1 MKILL
6 THGYFLN
13 DDPKEKII
21 MKPYAP
27 LGILYIAAYLERK
40 GFSNQV
46 FDTTFSSM
54 QKLEKYILDFSP
66 DAIAIYVNLMTKIN
80 VLKII
85 KLIKTRLSNCKII
98 LGGPEIR
105 YNAKEFLEFGADF
118 LVIGE
123 GEETTFELI
132 KTLNDKK
139 FEELQKISGLALK
152 DKSGE
157 IIFTPEREK
166 LKDIDLLPF
175 PDRYKI
181 DLNLYLKSWKERHG
195 ENAISISTMR
205 GCPYTCKWCSRAVY
219 GLSYR
224 RRSPQNVCDEIE
236 LIQKEYNPD
245 TLWFVDDVFTISHKW
260 LNEFNDVLK
269 QRDLK
274 IKYECITRADRMNE
288 EVIKTL
294 KESGCFR
301 VWIGAESGS
310 QKVIDLMDRR
320 VDVNQVREMI
330 RLAQN
335 YGIQAG
341 TFIMLGYP
349 GETEDDIEET
359 IKHLK
364 EANPELFTIT
374 IAYPIKGTELF
385 AEIEAEQTF
394 DFEWSVNSDR
404 EREFKRTYS
413 KKYYDY
419 AVRRVTNEVN
429 FYKLL
434 ASKNLFTKK
443 IFLYKTKSI
452 AAKIAMTYYRLSGTI
467 L

>member
-27 LGILYIAAYLERK
+27 LGILYVSAYLERK
-40 GFSNQV
+40 GFSNEV
-46 FDTTFSSM
+46 FDTTFSNM
-54 QKLEKYILDFSP
+54 QKMRDYLLEFKP
-66 DAIAIYVNLMTKIN
+66 DVIAIYVNLMTKLN
-80 VLKII
+80 VLEII
-85 KLIKTRLSNCKII
+85 KFSKVNLNQTKIV

-105 YNAKEFLEFGADF
+105 YNANDFLNFGADY

-123 GEETTFELI
+123 GEETSLELMIALNEKRYDDI
-132 KTLNDKK
+132 KN
-139 FEELQKISGLALK
+139 IPGLGFK
-152 DKSGE
+152 NQNNE
-157 IIFTPEREK
+157 IVFTTEREK
-166 LKDIDLLPF
+166 LKEVDSLPF
-175 PDRYKI
+175 PGRDKI
-181 DLNLYLKSWKERHG
+181 NLQLYLNAWKERHG

-224 RRSPQNVCDEIE
+224 RRSPENVCDELE

-260 LNEFNDVLK
+260 LNEFNETLK
-269 QRDLK
+269 QRNLI
-274 IKYECITRADRMNE
+274 IKFECITRADRMNE
-288 EVIKTL
+288 EVIKLL
-294 KESGCFR
+294 KDAGCFR

-320 VDVNQVREMI
+320 VDVDQVRQMI
-330 RLAQN
+330 KLTQN
-335 YGIQAG
+335 NGIQAG

-359 IKHLK
+359 IRHLK
-364 EANPELFTIT
+364 ESNPEYFTIT
-374 IAYPIKGTELF
+374 VAYPIKGTELF
-385 AEIEAEQTF
+385 AEVEAVQTNNF
-394 DFEWSVNSDR
+394 NWDSNSDR
-404 EREFKRTYS
+404 DREFKRTYNR
-413 KKYYDY
+413 KYYDF

-429 FYKLL
+429 YNKMILNNKYL
-434 ASKNLFTKK
+434 SKNTFA
-443 IFLYKTKSI
+443 YKTKSI
-452 AAKIAMTYYRLSGTI
+452 AAKLGMLYYRIAGN
-467 L
+467 

>member
-27 LGILYIAAYLERK
+27 LGILYVSAYLERK
-40 GFSNQV
+40 GFSNEV
-46 FDTTFSSM
+46 FDTTFSTM
-54 QKLEKYILDFSP
+54 QKMRDYLLEFKP
-66 DAIAIYVNLMTKIN
+66 DVIAIYVNLMTKLN
-80 VLKII
+80 VLEII
-85 KLIKTRLSNCKII
+85 KFTKANLNLAKIV

-105 YNAKEFLEFGADF
+105 YNANDFLNFGADY

-123 GEETTFELI
+123 GEETSLELMIALNEKRYDDI
-132 KTLNDKK
+132 KN
-139 FEELQKISGLALK
+139 IPGLGFK
-152 DKSGE
+152 YQSNE
-157 IIFTPEREK
+157 IVFTTEREK
-166 LKDIDLLPF
+166 LKEVDSLPF
-175 PDRYKI
+175 PGRDKI
-181 DLNLYLKSWKERHG
+181 NLQLYLNAWKERHG

-224 RRSPQNVCDEIE
+224 RRSPENVCDELE

-260 LNEFNDVLK
+260 LNEFNETLM
-269 QRDLK
+269 QRNLK
-274 IKYECITRADRMNE
+274 IKFECITRADRMNE
-288 EVIKTL
+288 EVIKLL
-294 KESGCFR
+294 KDAGCFR

-320 VDVNQVREMI
+320 VDVDQVRQMI
-330 RLAQN
+330 KLTQKN
-335 YGIQAG
+335 GIQAG

-364 EANPELFTIT
+364 ESNPEYFTIT
-374 IAYPIKGTELF
+374 IA
-385 AEIEAEQTF
+385 
-394 DFEWSVNSDR
+394 
-404 EREFKRTYS
+404 
-413 KKYYDY
+413 
-419 AVRRVTNEVN
+419 
-429 FYKLL
+429 
-434 ASKNLFTKK
+434 
-443 IFLYKTKSI
+443 
-452 AAKIAMTYYRLSGTI
+452 
-467 L
+467 

>member
-27 LGILYIAAYLERK
+27 LGILYVSAYLERK
-40 GFSNQV
+40 GFANEV

-54 QKLEKYILDFSP
+54 QELQKYLLDFKP
-66 DAIAIYVNLMTKIN
+66 DVLAIYVNLMTKLK
-80 VLKII
+80 VLEII
-85 KLIKTRLSNCKII
+85 KFVKSNLNQTKII

-105 YNAKEFLEFGADF
+105 YNANDFLNFGADY

-123 GEETTFELI
+123 GEQTSLELI
-132 KTLNDKK
+132 TALNEKRY
-139 FEELQKISGLALK
+139 EEIKNISGLGFK
-152 DKSGE
+152 NQNNE
-157 IIFTPEREK
+157 IIFTIEREK
-166 LKDIDLLPF
+166 LKEVDSLPF
-175 PDRYKI
+175 PGRDKI
-181 DLNLYLKSWKERHG
+181 NLQLYLNAWKERHG
-195 ENAISISTMR
+195 ENAISVSTMR

-224 RRSPQNVCDEIE
+224 RRSPNNVCDELD

-260 LNEFNDVLK
+260 LNEFNEELK
-269 QRDLK
+269 KRNLK
-274 IKYECITRADRMNE
+274 IKYECITRADRLNE
-288 EVIKTL
+288 DVIKLL
-294 KESGCFR
+294 KDSGCFR

-310 QKVIDLMDRR
+310 QKVIDLMNRR
-320 VDVNQVREMI
+320 VDVNQVRAMI
-330 RLAQN
+330 RLAQQ
-335 YGIQAG
+335 YEIQAG

-364 EANPELFTIT
+364 ESNPEYFTIT

-385 AEIEAEQTF
+385 TEIEAEQTNNF
-394 DFEWSVNSDR
+394 NWENNSDR
-404 EREFKRTYS
+404 DRDFKRTY
-413 KKYYDY
+413 KRKYYDF

-429 FYKLL
+429 FNKMILKKRFV
-434 ASKNLFTKK
+434 SKITWV
-443 IFLYKTKSI
+443 YKTKSV
-452 AAKIAMTYYRLSGTI
+452 AAKLGMLYYRIAGN
-467 L
+467 

>member
-27 LGILYIAAYLERK
+27 LGILYVSAYLERK
-40 GFSNQV
+40 GFSNEV

-54 QKLEKYILDFSP
+54 QEIQKYLIEFKP
-66 DAIAIYVNLMTKIN
+66 DVVAIYVNLMTKLN
-80 VLKII
+80 VLEII
-85 KLIKTRLSNCKII
+85 KFIKLNLHQTKIV

-105 YNAKEFLEFGADF
+105 YNANDFLNFGADY

-123 GEETTFELI
+123 GEETSLELI
-132 KTLNDKK
+132 TALNEKRYDEIKN
-139 FEELQKISGLALK
+139 ISGLAFK
-152 DKSGE
+152 NHNNE
-157 IIFTPEREK
+157 IVFTAERKK
-166 LKDIDLLPF
+166 LKEIDSLPF
-175 PDRYKI
+175 PGREKI
-181 DLNLYLKSWKERHG
+181 NLQLYLNAWKERHG

-224 RRSPQNVCDEIE
+224 RRSPQNVCDELE

-260 LNEFNDVLK
+260 LNEFNDTLK
-269 QRDLK
+269 QRNLK
-274 IKYECITRADRMNE
+274 IKFECITRADRMND
-288 EVIKTL
+288 EVIKLL
-294 KESGCFR
+294 KDAGCFR

-330 RLAQN
+330 KLAQN
-335 YGIQAG
+335 NGIQAG

-349 GETEDDIEET
+349 GETEEDIEET

-364 EANPELFTIT
+364 ESNPEYFTIT

-385 AEIEAEQTF
+385 TEVEAVQTNNF
-394 DFEWSVNSDR
+394 SWDSDSDR
-404 EREFKRTYS
+404 DRDFKRTYNR
-413 KKYYDY
+413 KYYDF

-429 FYKLL
+429 FNKMILNNKYISKSTL
-434 ASKNLFTKK
+434 A
-443 IFLYKTKSI
+443 YKTKSL
-452 AAKIAMTYYRLSGTI
+452 AAKIGMLYYRIAGN
-467 L
+467 

>member
-1 MKILL
+1 MKIFL

-40 GFSNQV
+40 GFSNHV
-46 FDTTFSSM
+46 YDTTFSTM
-54 QKLEKYILDFSP
+54 LDLEKHLIDYKP
-66 DAIAIYVNLMTKIN
+66 DVLAIYVNLMTKIN
-80 VLKII
+80 VLKILNFAKT
-85 KLIKTRLSNCKII
+85 KLSDCKVI

-105 YNAKEFLEFGADF
+105 YNAKEFLDFGADF

-123 GEETTFELI
+123 GEETTFELV
-132 KTLNDKK
+132 KALNEKRHNG
-139 FEELQKISGLALK
+139 LANISGIAFK
-152 DKSGE
+152 DQNGE
-157 IIFTPEREK
+157 IIFTSERDK
-166 LKDIDLLPF
+166 IKDIDSLPF

-181 DLNLYLKSWKERHG
+181 DLSLYLKSWKKAHG

-260 LNEFNDVLK
+260 LSEFKDVLK
-269 QRDLK
+269 KRNLK
-274 IKYECITRADRMNE
+274 IKFECITRADRMNE

-320 VDVNQVREMI
+320 VDVNQVREII

-385 AEIEAEQTF
+385 AEVEADQTF
-394 DFEWSVNSDR
+394 NFDWSVNSDR
-404 EREFKRTYS
+404 ERDFKRTYS

-434 ASKNLFTKK
+434 VSRNLFTKK
-443 IFLYKTKSI
+443 IFLYKIKSI
-452 AAKIAMTYYRLSGTI
+452 AAKIAMTYFRLSGTI

>member
-27 LGILYIAAYLERK
+27 LGILYVSAYLERK
-40 GFSNQV
+40 GFSNEV

-54 QKLEKYILDFSP
+54 QEIRKYLLEFKP
-66 DAIAIYVNLMTKIN
+66 DVVAIYVNLMTKLN
-80 VLKII
+80 VLEII
-85 KLIKTRLSNCKII
+85 KFTKSNLSQTKII

-105 YNAKEFLEFGADF
+105 YNAENFLNFGADY

-123 GEETTFELI
+123 GEETSFELVKALNEKRFDEI
-132 KTLNDKK
+132 KN
-139 FEELQKISGLALK
+139 ISGLGFK
-152 DKSGE
+152 NYNNE
-157 IIFTPEREK
+157 IVFTSEREK
-166 LKDIDLLPF
+166 LKEVDSLPF
-175 PDRYKI
+175 PSRDKI
-181 DLNLYLKSWKERHG
+181 NLSLYLSAWKERHG

-224 RRSPQNVCDEIE
+224 RRSPENVCDELE

-260 LNEFNDVLK
+260 LNEFTEELN
-269 QRDLK
+269 QRNLK

-288 EVIKTL
+288 EVIKL
-294 KESGCFR
+294 LRDSGCFR

-320 VDVNQVREMI
+320 VDVNQVRDMI
-330 RLAQN
+330 KLAQQ
-335 YGIQAG
+335 YGLQAG

-349 GETEDDIEET
+349 GETEEDIEET

-364 EANPELFTIT
+364 ESNPEYFTIT

-385 AEIEAEQTF
+385 SEVEAVQTNNF
-394 DFEWSVNSDR
+394 NWNNNSDR
-404 EREFKRTYS
+404 DRDFKRTYNR
-413 KKYYDY
+413 KYYDF

-429 FYKLL
+429 FNKMILTNKYL
-434 ASKNLFTKK
+434 SKNTFA
-443 IFLYKTKSI
+443 YKTKSI
-452 AAKIAMTYYRLSGTI
+452 TAKLGMLYYRIAGN
-467 L
+467 

>member
-27 LGILYIAAYLERK
+27 LGILYVSAYLERK
-40 GFSNQV
+40 GFSNEV
-46 FDTTFSSM
+46 FDTTFSNM
-54 QKLEKYILDFSP
+54 QKMRDYLLEFKP
-66 DAIAIYVNLMTKIN
+66 DVIAIYVNLMTKLN
-80 VLKII
+80 VLEII
-85 KLIKTRLSNCKII
+85 KFIKLNLHHTKIV

-105 YNAKEFLEFGADF
+105 YNANDFLNFGADY

-123 GEETTFELI
+123 GEETSLELMIALNEKRIDDI
-132 KTLNDKK
+132 KN
-139 FEELQKISGLALK
+139 IPGLGFK
-152 DKSGE
+152 NQNNE
-157 IIFTPEREK
+157 IVFTTEREK
-166 LKDIDLLPF
+166 LKEVDSLPF
-175 PDRYKI
+175 PGRDKI
-181 DLNLYLKSWKERHG
+181 NLQLYLNAWKERHG

-224 RRSPQNVCDEIE
+224 RRSPENVCDELE

-260 LNEFNDVLK
+260 LNEFNETLK
-269 QRDLK
+269 QRNLK
-274 IKYECITRADRMNE
+274 IKFECITRADRMNE
-288 EVIKTL
+288 EVIKLL
-294 KESGCFR
+294 KDAGCFR

-320 VDVNQVREMI
+320 VDVDQVRQMI
-330 RLAQN
+330 KLTQN
-335 YGIQAG
+335 NGIQAG

-359 IKHLK
+359 IRHLK
-364 EANPELFTIT
+364 ESNPEYFTIT
-374 IAYPIKGTELF
+374 VAYPIKGTELF
-385 AEIEAEQTF
+385 AEVEAVQTNNF
-394 DFEWSVNSDR
+394 NWDSNSDR
-404 EREFKRTYS
+404 DREFKRTYNR
-413 KKYYDY
+413 KYYDF

-429 FYKLL
+429 YNKMILNNKYLSKCTL
-434 ASKNLFTKK
+434 A
-443 IFLYKTKSI
+443 YKTKSF
-452 AAKIAMTYYRLSGTI
+452 AAKLGMLYYRIAGN
-467 L
+467 

>member
-27 LGILYIAAYLERK
+27 LGILYVSAYLERK
-40 GFSNQV
+40 GFSNEV
-46 FDTTFSSM
+46 FDTTFSTM
-54 QKLEKYILDFSP
+54 QKMRDYLLEFKP
-66 DAIAIYVNLMTKIN
+66 DVIAIYVNLMTKLN
-80 VLKII
+80 VLEII
-85 KLIKTRLSNCKII
+85 KFIKLNLHHTKIV

-105 YNAKEFLEFGADF
+105 YNANDFLNFGADY

-123 GEETTFELI
+123 GEETSLELMIALNEKRYDDI
-132 KTLNDKK
+132 KN
-139 FEELQKISGLALK
+139 IPGLGFK
-152 DKSGE
+152 NQNNE
-157 IIFTPEREK
+157 IVFTTEREK
-166 LKDIDLLPF
+166 LKEVDSLPF
-175 PDRYKI
+175 PGRDKI
-181 DLNLYLKSWKERHG
+181 NLQLYLNAWKERHG

-224 RRSPQNVCDEIE
+224 RRSPENVCDELE

-260 LNEFNDVLK
+260 LNEFNETLK
-269 QRDLK
+269 QKNLK
-274 IKYECITRADRMNE
+274 IKFECITRADRMNE
-288 EVIKTL
+288 EVIKLL
-294 KESGCFR
+294 KYAGCFR

-320 VDVNQVREMI
+320 VDVDQVREMI
-330 RLAQN
+330 KLAQK

-364 EANPELFTIT
+364 ESNPEYFTIT
-374 IAYPIKGTELF
+374 VAYPIKGTELF
-385 AEIEAEQTF
+385 AEVEAVQTNNF
-394 DFEWSVNSDR
+394 NWDSNSDR
-404 EREFKRTYS
+404 DREFKRTYNR
-413 KKYYDY
+413 KYYDF

-429 FYKLL
+429 YNKMILNNKYLSKSTL
-434 ASKNLFTKK
+434 A
-443 IFLYKTKSI
+443 YKTKSF
-452 AAKIAMTYYRLSGTI
+452 AAKLGMLYYRIAGN
-467 L
+467 

>member
-13 DDPKEKII
+13 DDPKERII

-27 LGILYIAAYLERK
+27 LGILYVSSYLERK
-40 GFSNQV
+40 GFSNEV
-46 FDTTFSSM
+46 FDTTFSTM
-54 QKLEKYILDFSP
+54 QELQKYLLEFMP
-66 DAIAIYVNLMTKIN
+66 DVAAIYVNLMTKLN
-80 VLKII
+80 VLEII
-85 KLIKTRLSNCKII
+85 KFIKSNLYQTKIV

-105 YNAKEFLEFGADF
+105 YNAKDFLNFGADY

-123 GEETTFELI
+123 GEETSFELLWA
-132 KTLNDKK
+132 LNEKR
-139 FEELQKISGLALK
+139 FNEINNIAGLGFK
-152 DKSGE
+152 NHSNE
-157 IIFTPEREK
+157 IVFTSEREK
-166 LKDIDLLPF
+166 LKEVDSLPF
-175 PDRYKI
+175 PSRDKI
-181 DLNLYLKSWKERHG
+181 NLQLYLNAWKERHG

-224 RRSPQNVCDEIE
+224 RRSPQNVCDE
-236 LIQKEYNPD
+236 LDLLQKEYNPD

-260 LNEFNDVLK
+260 LNDFNNVLK
-269 QRDLK
+269 ERSLK
-274 IKYECITRADRMNE
+274 IKYECITRADRLNE
-288 EVIKTL
+288 EVIKSL
-294 KESGCFR
+294 KDSGCFR

-330 RLAQN
+330 RLAQK

-359 IKHLK
+359 IRHLK
-364 EANPELFTIT
+364 ESNPEYFTIT
-374 IAYPIKGTELF
+374 VAYPIKGTELF
-385 AEIEAEQTF
+385 AEIEAVQTSNF
-394 DFEWSVNSDR
+394 AWDTNTDR
-404 EREFKRTYS
+404 DRDFKRTYNR
-413 KKYYDY
+413 KYYDF

-429 FYKLL
+429 FNKMILKNKFL
-434 ASKNLFTKK
+434 SKSSLT
-443 IFLYKTKSI
+443 YKTKSL
-452 AAKIAMTYYRLSGTI
+452 AAKLGMLYYRLAGN
-467 L
+467 

>member
-27 LGILYIAAYLERK
+27 LGILYVSAYLERK
-40 GFSNQV
+40 GFSNEV
-46 FDTTFSSM
+46 FDTTFSTM
-54 QKLEKYILDFSP
+54 QKMRDYLLEFKP
-66 DAIAIYVNLMTKIN
+66 DVIAIYVNLMTKLN
-80 VLKII
+80 VLEII
-85 KLIKTRLSNCKII
+85 KFIKLNLHHTKIV

-105 YNAKEFLEFGADF
+105 YNANDFLNFGADY

-123 GEETTFELI
+123 GEETSLELMIALNEKRYDDI
-132 KTLNDKK
+132 KN
-139 FEELQKISGLALK
+139 ISGLGFK
-152 DKSGE
+152 NQNNE
-157 IIFTPEREK
+157 IVFTTEREK
-166 LKDIDLLPF
+166 LKEVDSLPF
-175 PDRYKI
+175 PGRDKI
-181 DLNLYLKSWKERHG
+181 NLQLYLNAWKERHG

-224 RRSPQNVCDEIE
+224 RRSPENVCDELE

-260 LNEFNDVLK
+260 LNEFNETLK
-269 QRDLK
+269 QRNLK
-274 IKYECITRADRMNE
+274 IKFECITRADRMNE
-288 EVIKTL
+288 EVIKLL
-294 KESGCFR
+294 KYAGCFR

-320 VDVNQVREMI
+320 VDVDQVREMI
-330 RLAQN
+330 KLAQK

-359 IKHLK
+359 LKHLK
-364 EANPELFTIT
+364 ESNPEYFTIT
-374 IAYPIKGTELF
+374 VAYPIKGTELF
-385 AEIEAEQTF
+385 AEVEAVQTNNF
-394 DFEWSVNSDR
+394 NWDSNSDR
-404 EREFKRTYS
+404 DREFKRTYNR
-413 KKYYDY
+413 KYYDF

-429 FYKLL
+429 YNKMILNNKYLSKSTL
-434 ASKNLFTKK
+434 A
-443 IFLYKTKSI
+443 YKTKSF
-452 AAKIAMTYYRLSGTI
+452 AAKLGMLYYRIAGN
-467 L
+467 